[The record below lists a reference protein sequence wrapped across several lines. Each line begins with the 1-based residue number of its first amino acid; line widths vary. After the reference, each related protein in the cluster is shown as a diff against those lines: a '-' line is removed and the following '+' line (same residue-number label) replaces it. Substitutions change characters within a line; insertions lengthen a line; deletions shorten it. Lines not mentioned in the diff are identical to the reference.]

1 MSRSLLSSP
10 LAIPQAHPTP
20 GSVEDRLRQRTARI
34 VVVGLGNAGLP
45 MAVEL
50 ARAGFQVVGY
60 DVATAQV
67 DLLNSGR
74 SPVRHVADEAVAHVR
89 QSGALR
95 ATTNPAVLA
104 DSDVAI
110 VCVPTPLAPGGAPDL
125 RYVRQAGRAIAD
137 HLHPG
142 MLVVLQSTCP
152 PGTTTRLL
160 QPLLEAA
167 SGLTEGTDFHLVH
180 APERIDPGNPRFGAH
195 NTPKLVGG
203 ASVESTR
210 LGCRLFET
218 CVDQVIPVSSPEV
231 AELAKLVENTFRFVN
246 IGFANELALLCER
259 VQVDVSEVIQA
270 AATKPF
276 AFMAH
281 QPSPGVGGDCIP
293 VVPFFLESAAREVGM
308 DLQLVQAAA
317 RIDRSMPRF
326 TVDQLQAALAARGR
340 SLEGAQVLAIGVTYK
355 PDAAGTSNSAA
366 VRVLAEARARGARI
380 TYHDPLAPTIAL
392 DGEILES
399 VPLVGP
405 EIARADAVLLLTA
418 HRGLD
423 FDLIAR
429 EARLVVDTR
438 PDRTAPDQPNAVNIW
453 RPRVAPAIASVPP
466 TPRNGT
472 TRSLSRPKFLLYSH
486 DTYGLGNIRRTL
498 LLAEE
503 LATHYPHAAILIVTG
518 SPMIHAFRIPEGV
531 DYIKLPCL
539 DRVDADR
546 YEPRFL
552 SAWAAEVR
560 RIRSALLEQAVFG
573 FAPDLMIVDKRPG
586 GVDGELLPAL
596 RRLRQAP
603 HATRLVLGMRDILD
617 APERTRRS
625 FANSRTFDTILEHY
639 DEVWIYGEQSI
650 FDVVEQYAFPEAVAR
665 MTHFCG
671 YLKRSSA
678 VSPRTDRTP
687 HVLVTTG
694 GGGDGSR
701 MIETYLQG
709 VSALPPVCELR
720 TTVVLGPEMP
730 VANRAALLERFGQLA
745 QRGVTFVEFEPDLP
759 LLLSQ
764 SDVVVSM
771 AGYNTICELL
781 LFGRRAVLV
790 PRAEPVQ
797 EQLIRARLLAE
808 RGYFDMVEPDELT
821 PELLMS
827 RVFAAL
833 QSSPPGRSAN
843 AIDLDGL
850 PRIRQRVHALLGAR
864 IEH

>member
-1 MSRSLLSSP
+1 MSRTLVSP
-10 LAIPQAHPTP
+10 P
-20 GSVEDRLRQRTARI
+20 GAPLDTDAPHTSVEDRLRQRTAS
-34 VVVGLGNAGLP
+34 VVVIGLGNAGLP

-60 DVATAQV
+60 DVASSKV

-74 SPVRHVADEAVAHVR
+74 SPVGHVPDEAVARVW
-89 QSGALR
+89 QSGALV
-95 ATTNPAVLA
+95 ATSDPAVLA
-104 DSDVAI
+104 GSDVAI
-110 VCVPTPLAPGGAPDL
+110 ICVPTPLDPDGGPDL
-125 RYVRQAGRAIAD
+125 RYVLEAGRTVAD
-137 HLHPG
+137 HLRPG
-142 MLVVLQSTCP
+142 MLVIVQSTCP
-152 PGTTTRLL
+152 PGTTTRVL
-160 QPLLEAA
+160 QPMLESA
-167 SGLTEGTDFHLVH
+167 SGLSAGTDFHLMH
-180 APERIDPGNPRFGAH
+180 APERIDPGNPRFGVH

-210 LGCRLFET
+210 LGCLLFET
-218 CVDQVIPVSSPEV
+218 CVDEVIPVSSPEV
-231 AELAKLVENTFRFVN
+231 AELAKLMENTFRFVN
-246 IGFANELALLCER
+246 IGFANEMALLCER
-259 VQVDVSEVIQA
+259 LQVNVSEVIEA

-281 QPSPGVGGDCIP
+281 QPSVGIGGDCIP
-293 VVPFFLESAAREVGM
+293 VVPFFLESAARDVGL

-317 RIDRSMPRF
+317 RIDRSMPRL
-326 TVDQLQAALAARGR
+326 TVDKLQAALAARGR
-340 SLEGAQVLAIGVTYK
+340 SLDGAHVLAIGVTYK
-355 PDAAGTSNSAA
+355 ADASGTSNSAA
-366 VRVLAEARARGARI
+366 LRVLAEAQARGARI

-392 DGEILES
+392 GGEILQS
-399 VPLVGP
+399 VPLVEP
-405 EIARADAVLLLTA
+405 EIARADAVLVLTA
-418 HRGLD
+418 HRSID

-429 EARLVVDTR
+429 EAHLVVDTR
-438 PDRTAPDQPNAVNIW
+438 PAPTAPDKPDVVNIW
-453 RPRVAPAIASVPP
+453 TPRADPAVSSVPSP
-466 TPRNGT
+466 PPNGT
-472 TRSLSRPKFLLYSH
+472 ASKASRPKFLLYSH

-503 LATHYPHAAILIVTG
+503 LASQYPHAAILIVTG

-539 DRVDADR
+539 DRVDAER

-596 RRLRQAP
+596 RRLRETQHP
-603 HATRLVLGMRDILD
+603 TRLVLGVRDILD
-617 APERTRRS
+617 APAHTRRS

-650 FDVVEQYAFPEAVAR
+650 FDAVEQYAFPEDVAR

-671 YLKRSSA
+671 YLKRSIA
-678 VSPRTDRTP
+678 VSPRSDGTP

-709 VSALPPVCELR
+709 LSELPPGCDIR

-730 VANRAALLERFGQLA
+730 VGNRTALLGRFGQLA
-745 QRGVTFVEFEPDLP
+745 ERGVTFLEFEPDLP

-797 EQLIRARLLAE
+797 EQLIRARLFAA
-808 RGYFDMVEPDELT
+808 RGHFDMVEPDQLT

-827 RVFAAL
+827 KVLTAL
-833 QSSPPGRSAN
+833 RSSQASQTPNGIA
-843 AIDLDGL
+843 LDGL
-850 PRIRQRVHALLGAR
+850 PRIRQRVRALLGAH
-864 IEH
+864 IER

>member
-10 LAIPQAHPTP
+10 AAALDTHPTP
-20 GSVEDRLRQRTARI
+20 TNLEDRLRQRTACI

-60 DVATAQV
+60 DVATSKV
-67 DLLNSGR
+67 DVLNSGR
-74 SPVRHVADEAVAHVR
+74 SPVRHVADEVVAGVR
-89 QSGALR
+89 QSGGLV
-95 ATTNPAVLA
+95 ATSDPAVLA

-110 VCVPTPLAPGGAPDL
+110 VCVPTPLDPGGAPDL
-125 RYVRQAGRAIAD
+125 RYVLEAGRTVAE

-152 PGTTTRLL
+152 PGTTTRVL
-160 QPLLEAA
+160 QPLLESAT
-167 SGLTEGTDFHLVH
+167 GLRAGTDFHLVH
-180 APERIDPGNPRFGAH
+180 APERIDPGNARFGLH

-210 LGCRLFET
+210 LGCLLFEA
-218 CVDQVIPVSSPEV
+218 CVDEVIPVSSPEV

-246 IGFANELALLCER
+246 IGFANEIALLCER
-259 VQVDVSEVIQA
+259 LQVNVSEVIDA

-281 QPSPGVGGDCIP
+281 QPSTGIGGDCIP
-293 VVPFFLESAAREVGM
+293 VVPFFLESAAREVGL

-326 TVDQLQAALAARGR
+326 TVDKLHAALAARGR
-340 SLEGAQVLAIGVTYK
+340 LLEGAHVLAIGVTYK
-355 PDAAGTSNSAA
+355 PDAGGTSNSAA
-366 VRVLAEARARGARI
+366 LRVLAEAQARGARI

-392 DGEILES
+392 GGEIIES

-405 EIARADAVLLLTA
+405 EIARADAVLVLTA
-418 HRGLD
+418 HRSID

-438 PDRTAPDQPNAVNIW
+438 PSVKAPDKPNVANIW
-453 RPRVAPAIASVPP
+453 SPQVAQAAPGLAS
-466 TPRNGT
+466 TSRNGT
-472 TRSLSRPKFLLYSH
+472 VKSASRPKFLLYSH

-498 LLAEE
+498 LVAEE
-503 LATHYPHAAILIVTG
+503 LASQYPHAAILIVTG
-518 SPMIHAFRIPEGV
+518 SPMIHAFRMPEGV

-539 DRVDADR
+539 DRVAAER

-552 SAWAAEVR
+552 SAWAAEVK
-560 RIRSALLEQAVFG
+560 RIRIGLLEQAVFG

-596 RRLRQAP
+596 RRLREGRHP
-603 HATRLVLGMRDILD
+603 TRLVLGMRDILD

-625 FANSRTFDTILEHY
+625 FANSRTFETILEHY

-650 FDVVEQYAFPEAVAR
+650 FDAVEQYAFPEAVAR

-671 YLKRSSA
+671 YLKRPGA
-678 VSPRTDRTP
+678 VAPRIDGTP

-709 VSALPPVCELR
+709 LSDLPPGCDLR

-730 VANRAALLERFGQLA
+730 VGNRTALLERFGQLA
-745 QRGVTFVEFEPDLP
+745 ERGVTFLEFEPDLP

-797 EQLIRARLLAE
+797 EQLIRARLLAA

-827 RVFAAL
+827 KVLTAL
-833 QSSPPGRSAN
+833 QTSPPSRNGTD
-843 AIDLDGL
+843 IDLDGL

-864 IEH
+864 IER